1 MIHGFRPRTM
11 PTRSATSSSSFLRLG
26 RGVASLA
33 LAGAV
38 LVGVAACGGTTG
50 EETSTGAEGGDSGLP
65 LVFGAFATPLEEPW
79 DGAIHAALE
88 SAAEDGLI
96 EYQHV
101 DNLATADEMESGLR
115 DIIANQE
122 PDIIIGDA
130 FAAEDAVR
138 AVAADFP
145 DIAFAFG
152 SGGEEQAP
160 NFSVFDN
167 WMQDPA
173 YLAGMTAGGLTESGT
188 IGVVAAMPIP
198 EVNRIVNAFIAGAQE
213 TNPSATVTVSFINSF
228 FDPATA
234 KQAAEAAIAG
244 GADVLFA
251 ERAGVIAAAEENGL
265 PVFGMMVDQQSEA
278 PEYVVSSLLW
288 DMRPTVEAIVGS
300 VEDGT
305 YEAANL
311 GEFSFMING
320 GSSLAPFN
328 TETAFEVPADL
339 ISSVEARQAEI
350 LAGEF
355 ETPVDEE
362 APAGS
367 TTVGE

>member
-1 MIHGFRPRTM
+1 
-11 PTRSATSSSSFLRLG
+11 
-26 RGVASLA
+26 
-33 LAGAV
+33 
-38 LVGVAACGGTTG
+38 
-50 EETSTGAEGGDSGLP
+50 
-65 LVFGAFATPLEEPW
+65 VFGAFATPLEEPW

-88 SAAEDGLI
+88 SAEEDGLI
-96 EYQHV
+96 TYDHT
-101 DNLATADEMESGLR
+101 DNLHTADEMERALR
-115 DIIANQE
+115 DIATNQA

-152 SGGEEQAP
+152 SGGEEQSP

-173 YLAGMTAGGLTESGT
+173 YLAGMLAGGLTTSGK
-188 IGVVAAMPIP
+188 IGVVGAMPIP
-198 EVNRIVNAFIAGAQE
+198 EVNRIVNGFIAGVNE
-213 TNPSATVTVSFINSF
+213 SNPSATVTVSFINSF

-251 ERAGVIAAAEENGL
+251 ERDGVIAAAEENGI
-265 PVFGMMVDQQSEA
+265 PVFGMMVDQKDQA
-278 PEYVVSSLLW
+278 PEHVVSSLLW
-288 DMRPTVEAIVGS
+288 DMRPTVDAIVKA
-300 VEDGT
+300 V
-305 YEAANL
+305 AAGDYKASNL
-311 GEFSFMING
+311 AEYSFMANG
-320 GSSLAPFN
+320 GSSLAPIN

-339 ISSVEARQAEI
+339 IAAVEARQAEI
-350 LAGEF
+350 LDGSF
-355 ETPVDEE
+355 ETPINEE

-367 TTVGE
+367 TTIGE

>member
-1 MIHGFRPRTM
+1 MIHGFRPRSM
-11 PTRSATSSSSFLRLG
+11 PVRSASSSSSLTRLG

-38 LVGVAACGGTTG
+38 LVSVAACGGTTG

-152 SGGEEQAP
+152 SGGKEQAP

-265 PVFGMMVDQQSEA
+265 PVFGMMVDQQAEA
-278 PEYVVSSLLW
+278 PEHVVSSLLW
-288 DMRPTVEAIVGS
+288 DMRPTVEAIVES
-300 VEDGT
+300 VEDGS

-328 TETAFEVPADL
+328 SETAFEVPADL